1 MDKHYPQIGSETLTL
16 RWGDMDAV
24 GHLNNTLYFRLMEQA
39 RIQWL
44 DRLGMPITPSG
55 TGPVIGST
63 GCVFK
68 QQITYPAEVEIT
80 LEVEKLGRSSLR
92 LRHHFYVNGQRD
104 KAYAVGEVAL
114 VWVDYSSGKSI
125 PLPELIRALVLDAGY
140 VEAQ

>member
-1 MDKHYPQIGSETLTL
+1 
-16 RWGDMDAV
+16 MDAV

-125 PLPELIRALVLDAGY
+125 PLPESIRALVLDAGY